1 MPPAAAT
8 PTRCGPKPTG
18 GKETLLI
25 RGVYTA
31 ASAMLAQETAQAA
44 IANNLANVNTSGYKA
59 DVATFKSFSF
69 GALTRSENGARQSIG
84 TLGAGSAPD
93 EIALDLTPG
102 ALQAT
107 GNNLDVA
114 LPNAREFFVV
124 QTPTGARLTRA
135 GAFHASANGTL
146 VDATGFPLVGRD
158 GRSVRLPSGGPPA
171 TIDAGGNV
179 VGANGQVIGRLEVV
193 RLAPGAKAEKEGGR
207 LLRVDNPAALQTVD
221 RPVLAVG
228 SLETSN
234 VSAVTEMVGMI
245 AAMRAYEA
253 ASKVLQ
259 DEDET
264 LGRALSE
271 VARAG

>member
-1 MPPAAAT
+1 M
-8 PTRCGPKPTG
+8 
-18 GKETLLI
+18 I

-31 ASAMLAQETAQAA
+31 ASAMLAQEAAQAA

-59 DVATFKSFSF
+59 DVATFKAFSF
-69 GALTRSENGARQSIG
+69 GALTRSENGMKVPIG

-93 EIALDLTPG
+93 ETVLDLTPG

-114 LPNAREFFVV
+114 LQDAREFFVV
-124 QTPTGARLTRA
+124 QTPAGARLTRA

-146 VDATGFPLVGRD
+146 VDASGFPVLGRN
-158 GRSVRLPSGGPPA
+158 GKSVRLPAGLSA

-179 VGANGQVIGRLEVV
+179 VGANGQVAGSLEVV

-207 LLRVDNPAALQTVD
+207 LLRVADPAALGAVD
-221 RPVLAVG
+221 RPALVPG

-253 ASKVLQ
+253 ASKVLHDQ
-259 DEDET
+259 DET